1 MESPAESNSKYLSAD
16 ERRAVTVE
24 AVVALAAD
32 RNPAEITTAAIAAHM
47 GLTQG
52 AIFRHFP
59 TKDSIV
65 QAVLDWVSERL
76 LSRVDGAAH
85 TQASPLKAMEAVFL
99 AHVGFVAEHPGAP
112 RMLLAE
118 LQKAGDT
125 VPKRMVT
132 TLIGSYR
139 ERLLWLLDRGKETG
153 EVDPGLDIDAA
164 ATLYIGMI
172 QGLVMQSLAS
182 GEPARLLREAPP
194 VFDIYLRGV
203 ARVR

>member
-1 MESPAESNSKYLSAD
+1 MESPAESSSKYLSAD

-24 AVVALAAD
+24 AVVALAAE
-32 RNPAEITTAAIAAHM
+32 RNPSEITTAAIAARM

-59 TKDSIV
+59 TKDSIL
-65 QAVLDWVSERL
+65 QSVLDWVSERL
-76 LSRVDGAAH
+76 LTRVDRAAQ
-85 TQASPLKAMEAVFL
+85 TQTSPLKALEAVFL
-99 AHVGFVAEHPGAP
+99 AHVGFIAEHPGAP

-125 VPKRMVT
+125 VSKRMVT
-132 TLIGSYR
+132 TLMGSYR
-139 ERLLWLLDRGKETG
+139 ERLVWLLERGMEAG
-153 EVDPGLDIDAA
+153 EVDPALDIEAA

-172 QGLVMQSLAS
+172 QGLVLQSLAS
-182 GEPARLLREAPP
+182 GEPARLLRDAPP
-194 VFDIYLRGV
+194 AFGIYLKGV